1 MMAGTLECSPN
12 LLVSQELPISGTLK
26 ENSYDLAISQFALN
40 SRKAMA
46 NSEYQHKLW
55 FLETGGHT
63 NLTGL
68 SGFGSIKSTPLGT
81 LGDASLPVVTG
92 QGETGVLP
100 ETISS
105 QSASDVQ
112 TPSDL
117 ASGNPDGVTPPDSGT
132 LPP

>member
-1 MMAGTLECSPN
+1 LS
-12 LLVSQELPISGTLK
+12 ISRTLK

-68 SGFGSIKSTPLGT
+68 SYLALNCTYVQLEVTVKS
-81 LGDASLPVVTG
+81 A
-92 QGETGVLP
+92 
-100 ETISS
+100 TII
-105 QSASDVQ
+105 
-112 TPSDL
+112 TYP
-117 ASGNPDGVTPPDSGT
+117 
-132 LPP
+132 